1 MKVSLLR
8 THCCANA
15 LLVSFKQC
23 QIEKR
28 HRVATPSAPHCYPV
42 DVQCCMMGKGTRP
55 ATDASG
61 RQAGGGEI
69 ERSNEPTNERTSAG
83 LSDLGAQ
90 HGCHGS
96 SRRSPLGM
104 TVSPSTATPPSLLF
118 PRRCCCCCCSSPPP
132 AASSGSDPLQCS
144 HGAAGGRGGQR
155 RERRGGGWWG
165 GQTERGGE
173 GRVERE

>member
-1 MKVSLLR
+1 MFLLR
-8 THCCANA
+8 TYCCANA

-28 HRVATPSAPHCYPV
+28 HRVASPIAPLYPV
-42 DVQCCMMGKGTRP
+42 DVQCCMMGKAP
-55 ATDASG
+55 G
-61 RQAGGGEI
+61 RRRTSQAGKQVEV
-69 ERSNEPTNERTSAG
+69 RSNDRTNERTSAG

-118 PRRCCCCCCSSPPP
+118 PRRCCCCSSPPPPPP

-144 HGAAGGRGGQR
+144 HGAPGGKGGQRR
-155 RERRGGGWWG
+155 RERRGRGWWWG